1 MKPEVELVYFRG
13 CPHVEAARQA
23 LRAAFAAMGVTPE
36 WKEWDQECPEVP
48 ARIQGYSSP
57 TVLIGG
63 RDVQGGTAGAD
74 GWACRADGPPSM
86 EQIRSSLAAM
96 LNT

>member
-13 CPHVEAARQA
+13 CPYVEAARQA
-23 LRAAFAAMGVTPE
+23 LRTAFAAMGATPE
-36 WKEWDQECPEVP
+36 WKEWDQEWPGVP
-48 ARIQGYSSP
+48 TRVQGYGSP

-63 RDVQGGTAGAD
+63 RDVQGGTAGTE
-74 GWACRADGPPSM
+74 GRACRADGPPSM
-86 EQIRSSLAAM
+86 EQICSSLTAM